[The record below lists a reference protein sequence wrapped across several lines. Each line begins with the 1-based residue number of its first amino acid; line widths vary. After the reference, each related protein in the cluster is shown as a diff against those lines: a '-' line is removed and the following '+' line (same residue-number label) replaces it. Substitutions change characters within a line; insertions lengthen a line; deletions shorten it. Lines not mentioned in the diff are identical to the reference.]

1 MGLIDIFLIGIG
13 LSMDAFAVSICKG
26 LKMKVIDLRQC
37 LMIALFFGGFQAI
50 MPLIGYA
57 LSVNFVEYINA
68 YSHWVAF
75 VLLVIIGGNM
85 IRESVGN
92 EEEQECC
99 ARIIGLKELTALAIA
114 TSIDALAV
122 GVTFGTMGEKL
133 KLSIGLSVVIIG
145 VTTFVISVGGVFIG
159 NIFGAKYKTKAEIT
173 GGVILILIGVKVVLE
188 HYL

>member
-1 MGLIDIFLIGIG
+1 MGLIDIILIGVG

-26 LKMKVIDLRQC
+26 LKMRQIDLRQC
-37 LMIALFFGGFQAI
+37 FVIAVFFGGFQAI

-57 LSVNFVEYINA
+57 LSVHFVEYINA

-75 VLLVIIGGNM
+75 VLLFIIGANM

-92 EEEQECC
+92 EEEECC
-99 ARIIGLKELTALAIA
+99 KATINLKELTMLAIA

-122 GVTFGTMGEKL
+122 GVTFGTMGDKL
-133 KLSIGLSVVIIG
+133 ELSIGMSVAIIG
-145 VTTFVISVGGVFIG
+145 VTTFIISIIGVFIG
-159 NIFGAKYKTKAEIT
+159 NIFGSKYKSRAEIA
-173 GGVILILIGVKVVLE
+173 GGIILILIGIKVVIE

>member
-1 MGLIDIFLIGIG
+1 MGLIDIILIGVG

-26 LKMKVIDLRQC
+26 LKMKQIHLRQC
-37 LMIALFFGGFQAI
+37 FVIALFFGGFQAI

-57 LSVNFVEYINA
+57 LSVHFVEYINA

-75 VLLVIIGGNM
+75 VLLFIIGANM

-92 EEEQECC
+92 EEDEECC
-99 ARIIGLKELTALAIA
+99 KATVDLKELIVLAIA

-122 GVTFGTMGEKL
+122 GVTFGTMGDKL
-133 KLSIGLSVVIIG
+133 KLSIALSVAIIG
-145 VTTFVISVGGVFIG
+145 VTTFLISIIGVFIG
-159 NIFGAKYKTKAEIT
+159 NIFGSKYKTKAEIA
-173 GGVILILIGVKVVLE
+173 GGVILICIGIKVVLE

>member
-1 MGLIDIFLIGIG
+1 MGLIDIVFIGIG

-26 LKMKVIDLRQC
+26 LKMRVIDLKQC
-37 LMIALFFGGFQAI
+37 LVIALFFGGFQAI

-57 LSVNFVEYINA
+57 LSIHFVNYIYS

-75 VLLVIIGGNM
+75 VLLFVIGGNM

-92 EEEQECC
+92 EEEEEDFKQELN
-99 ARIIGLKELTALAIA
+99 LKELVLLAIA
-114 TSIDALAV
+114 TSIDALAI
-122 GVTFGTMGEKL
+122 GVTFGTMGDKL
-133 KLSIGLSVVIIG
+133 QLPVELAVVIIG
-145 VTTFVISVGGVFIG
+145 VETFMISIVGVFIG

-173 GGVILILIGVKVVLE
+173 GGIILIFIGIKVVLE